1 MKRNTKIKLMAI
13 VAAAVALVALVLTT
27 TVFASSSSSSATSLT
42 NNTRQDFI
50 DKVASN
56 LGLTSDQV
64 TAAFDKAQNQTLD
77 EQIQERLQEAV
88 TNGTITQEESDQI
101 LEWWTSRP
109 DALSKLGMR
118 FLGQGGTGMGGEGI
132 GSRGGNG
139 CPMRRGSEANIED
152 RVSGTVASID
162 AAGCRR

>member
-1 MKRNTKIKLMAI
+1 MKRNTKLKLMAI
-13 VAAAVALVALVLTT
+13 VAAAVALVAVVLTT

-64 TAAFDKAQNQTLD
+64 AAAFDKAQSQMLD

-88 TNGTITQEESDQI
+88 TNGTITQDEADQI
-101 LEWWTSRP
+101 QQWWTSRP
-109 DALSKLGMR
+109 DALSKLGMG
-118 FLGQGGTGMGGEGI
+118 FLGQGVRWAEALRPTSKIASTGQSHQYPPLI
-132 GSRGGNG
+132 ALSW
-139 CPMRRGSEANIED
+139 
-152 RVSGTVASID
+152 
-162 AAGCRR
+162 